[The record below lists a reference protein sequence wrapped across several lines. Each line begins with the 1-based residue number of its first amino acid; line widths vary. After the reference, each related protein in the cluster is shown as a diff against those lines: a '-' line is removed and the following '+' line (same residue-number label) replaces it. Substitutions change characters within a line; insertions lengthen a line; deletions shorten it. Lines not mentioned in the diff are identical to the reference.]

1 VCDRVENGMIV
12 SIRDIT
18 IYY

>member
-1 VCDRVENGMIV
+1 MCDRVENGMIV

-18 IYY
+18 IY